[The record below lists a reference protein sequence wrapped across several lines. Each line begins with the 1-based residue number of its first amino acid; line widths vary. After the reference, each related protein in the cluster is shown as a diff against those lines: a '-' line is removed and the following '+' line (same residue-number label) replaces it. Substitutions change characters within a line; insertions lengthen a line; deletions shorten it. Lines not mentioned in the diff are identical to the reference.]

1 MVKRGTLNVPWVC
14 VARSDWN
21 LDTDGDLDVVVVNL
35 NELPSVLR
43 NDVTGGGHWLKSK
56 LVGTKVEPQRD
67 QGIKRN

>member
-14 VARSDWN
+14 VARSGWN
-21 LDTDGDLDVVVVNL
+21 LDNDGDLDVVVVNL

-56 LVGTKVEPQRD
+56 LVGTKSNRNA
-67 QGIKRN
+67 IKE